1 MKELKADI
9 VVIAAG
15 PSGLSAALTAAQKG
29 AAVIA
34 FEKASTTGGAGNMA
48 AGLFAAES
56 RHQRIRDIGPTKDEA
71 FKIFMDY
78 THWRVDAR
86 LVKAYIDKSSETI
99 EWLEGLG
106 IEFTEPATMFAG
118 SQPTWHLIKAGSSS
132 YTPQAAAVMVKV
144 LTDSAKDLGVKIFLR
159 TPAKKILKQGNKIVG
174 VMAED
179 DSGETVRAEA
189 KAVIVATGGF
199 GDNTEM
205 IKKFAGYDHGK
216 DLFSFRIPGIEGDGI
231 KMAWEAGAART
242 DMGIELVYGMR
253 GDLEPEVASIFREP
267 HLMVNLFGERFIN
280 EETIK
285 NPAFTGNAISRQK
298 DRCAF
303 LIFDEAT
310 KKSMEKKGLDFAN
323 QVFHFTTF
331 ENLDDS
337 IDKALAQG
345 IEDIFVA
352 DSVGAL
358 AEKTGIDPG
367 GLRKT
372 IDEYNRSCDNGH
384 DTLFGKNRRFLRSVK
399 EPKFYAGRH
408 YPTGYGTL
416 GGIKI
421 NYKTEVLTNDWQV
434 IPGLYAS
441 GTDACSIYGD
451 TYVFVLPGNSLGFA
465 VNSGRIAGENAV
477 HYIKSI
483 KG

>member
-1 MKELKADI
+1 MKELRSDI
-9 VVIAAG
+9 IVIAAG

-29 AAVIA
+29 AEVIV

-56 RHQRIRDIGPTKDEA
+56 KYQRIKNIGPTRDEA

-86 LVKAYIDKSSETI
+86 LVKAYIDKSAETI

-106 IEFTEPATMFAG
+106 VEFTEPSTMFSG
-118 SQPTWHLIKAGSSS
+118 SQPTWHLVKTSASP
-132 YTPQAAAVMVKV
+132 YTPQAAAGMVKI
-144 LTDSAKDLGVKIFLR
+144 LTDRAKELGVKIFLR
-159 TPAKKILKQGNKIVG
+159 TPAKKILKTGDKILG
-174 VMAED
+174 VIAED
-179 DSGETVRAEA
+179 DSGEQVRADA

-205 IKKFAGYDHGK
+205 IKKYAGYEHGK
-216 DLFSFRIPGIEGDGI
+216 DLFSFRTPGVQGDGI
-231 KMAWEAGAART
+231 KMAWEVGAART

-267 HLMVNLFGERFIN
+267 HLMVNSLGERFIN
-280 EETIK
+280 EEVIK

-303 LIFDEAT
+303 LIFDETT
-310 KKSMEKKGLDFAN
+310 KKQMEKKGLDHIN
-323 QVFHFTTF
+323 QVFHFTAF
-331 ENLDDS
+331 ENLDDK
-337 IDKALAQG
+337 IEKALEQG
-345 IEDIFVA
+345 IEDIFIA
-352 DSVGAL
+352 DSLEAL
-358 AEKTGIDPG
+358 ADKTGIDPD
-367 GLRKT
+367 GLQKT
-372 IDEYNRSCDNGH
+372 VDEYNLSCENGY
-384 DTLFGKNRRFLRSVK
+384 DTLFNKNHKFLRPVK
-399 EPKFYAGRH
+399 NSKFYAGRH
-408 YPTGYGTL
+408 FPTGYGTL

-421 NYKTEVLTNDWQV
+421 NYKAEVLAKDWKV

-465 VNSGRIAGENAV
+465 VNTGRIAGENAV
-477 HYIKSI
+477 QYISTMGK
-483 KG
+483 

>member
-1 MKELKADI
+1 MKELKSDV
-9 VVIAAG
+9 VVIAGG

-29 AAVIA
+29 AEVIV

-56 RHQRIRDIGPTKDEA
+56 KYQRIKNIGPTRDEA

-86 LVKAYIDKSSETI
+86 LVKAYIDKSAETI
-99 EWLEGLG
+99 DWLEGLG
-106 IEFTEPATMFAG
+106 IEFTEPSTMFAG
-118 SQPTWHLIKAGSSS
+118 SQPTWHLIKASGSA
-132 YTPQAAAVMVKV
+132 YTPQAAATMVKV
-144 LTDSAKDLGVKIFLR
+144 LTDRAKELGVKIFLR
-159 TPAKKILKQGNKIVG
+159 TPAKKILKQGDKIVG

-179 DSGETVRAEA
+179 DSGEQVRADA

-205 IKKFAGYDHGK
+205 IKKYAGYEHGK
-216 DLFSFRIPGIEGDGI
+216 DLFSYRIPGVQGDGI
-231 KMAWEAGAART
+231 KMAWEVGAART
-242 DMGIELVYGMR
+242 DMGVELVYGMR

-303 LIFDEAT
+303 LIFDET
-310 KKSMEKKGLDFAN
+310 MKKNMEKKGLDFTN
-323 QVFHFTTF
+323 QVFNFTTF
-331 ENLDDS
+331 KNLDDT
-337 IDKALAQG
+337 IENALKQG

-352 DSVGAL
+352 DSVEEL
-358 AEKTGIDPG
+358 AEKTGIDPD
-367 GLRKT
+367 GLLKT
-372 IDEYNRSCDNGH
+372 IDEYNRSCDNGY
-384 DTLFGKNRRFLRSVK
+384 DTLFGKSRRFLRPVRD
-399 EPKFYAGRH
+399 PKFYAGKH
-408 YPTGYGTL
+408 FPTGYGTL

-421 NYKTEVLTNDWQV
+421 NYKTEVVNKDWKV

-465 VNSGRIAGENAV
+465 VNSGRIAGENAAQ
-477 HYIKSI
+477 YIKSI
-483 KG
+483 NG